1 VVNSDIATVVPP
13 TPTRRRFHIKRS
25 MYWPLGLLAGAVV
38 FFIYSYLDLYFRA
51 QAIPPGVHDFM
62 NTYLPLLNVNE
73 AIVYVMAALGLN
85 IVVGYAG
92 LLDLGFVAFWAIG
105 GYTAGWL
112 ASDFFYGQKIW
123 FFGSAFSEGKPG
135 VHLNVFIVLVA
146 ACVLCAIGGII
157 IGAPTLRLR
166 SDYLALVTLG
176 FGEIIG
182 EVAFNGDNIFGTN
195 ITNGNRSISPVDYP
209 RFLGFDSTGA
219 LTIKDLLPSDALPK
233 FVLFCLFAAI
243 IMFASLRIRVGRLGR
258 AWLAIREDE
267 LAASL
272 MGVPLMRTKL
282 SAYALGAVAGGF
294 AGVAYAIHVSGVF
307 PDQLKF
313 SISITLLAM
322 VVLGGMGNVWGV
334 TVGALILAWTNSTLL
349 KEAQN
354 AIEKSEGTGNTI
366 AVILLIV
373 AIALIV
379 GGLLL
384 MARGRQGLILI
395 FLAVPL
401 GAIGVILLTAK
412 GSPSFQFLIF
422 GSVLIIMMLFR
433 REGLIPE
440 ARTRLVLRE
449 PGRTEAE
456 SLGADME
463 DVAPELESLE
473 DDTVHAGGSVPVAE
487 GADIDRDRT

>member
-1 VVNSDIATVVPP
+1 MAD
-13 TPTRRRFHIKRS
+13 
-25 MYWPLGLLAGAVV
+25 
-38 FFIYSYLDLYFRA
+38 A
-51 QAIPPGVHDFM
+51 QEP
-62 NTYLPLLNVNE
+62 
-73 AIVYVMAALGLN
+73 
-85 IVVGYAG
+85 
-92 LLDLGFVAFWAIG
+92 
-105 GYTAGWL
+105 
-112 ASDFFYGQKIW
+112 
-123 FFGSAFSEGKPG
+123 
-135 VHLNVFIVLVA
+135 
-146 ACVLCAIGGII
+146 
-157 IGAPTLRLR
+157 
-166 SDYLALVTLG
+166 
-176 FGEIIG
+176 
-182 EVAFNGDNIFGTN
+182 
-195 ITNGNRSISPVDYP
+195 
-209 RFLGFDSTGA
+209 
-219 LTIKDLLPSDALPK
+219 LPK

-243 IMFASLRIRVGRLGR
+243 IMFASLRIREGRLGR

-282 SAYALGAVAGGF
+282 SAYALGAVAGAF

-334 TVGALILAWTNSTLL
+334 TIGALILTWTNSTLL

-354 AIEKSEGTGNTI
+354 AIEKSESTGNAI
-366 AVILLIV
+366 AVVLMIV
-373 AIALIV
+373 AAGLIA

-384 MARGRQGLILI
+384 MSRGRQGLILI

-401 GAIGVILLTAK
+401 GAIGVILLTAT

-456 SLGADME
+456 SLGADMA
-463 DVAPELESLE
+463 DVAPELESL
-473 DDTVHAGGSVPVAE
+473 DDETVHAGGTVPVAD
-487 GADIDRDRT
+487 GADIDRDRI